1 MAKAWM
7 RQLQVILTSNALRK
21 RMIFGTNDNRGKD
34 DLSISITGTK
44 YMSSL
49 KDAFT
54 IKLVNLSYFEICELI
69 NGQYY
74 DVEIKAGYKSAGLH
88 TIFKGGVLYI
98 SNVFGDRKSSECM
111 IFCASNLIAKYG
123 QSRMNLGLNSGINM
137 YAGIKFI
144 ANAAGIE
151 NSNVDE
157 SFKLKI
163 FRSCEEATGTLANW
177 LDIFC
182 NSNNVCINT
191 DASYSTDFTIFN
203 PLRKD
208 ARIIKLTSNTIILT
222 SGYPTLTNEGLNI
235 CLMPTFNFMCG
246 DTIVLDNSIIDI
258 GITNASDYS
267 KNYGYY
273 MDKEGKYLIY
283 RIDYALENRSGDF
296 SIKMLCKS
304 KSLVTSTLG
313 GLGYAK

>member
-21 RMIFGTNDNRGKD
+21 RMTFGTNDNRGKD

-98 SNVFGDRKSSECM
+98 SNVFGDRKSNECM

-144 ANAAGIE
+144 AKAAGIG

-163 FRSCEEATGTLANW
+163 FRACEESTGTLANW
-177 LDIFC
+177 LDVFC
-182 NSNNVCINT
+182 NSNNVCIPQ
-191 DASYSTDFTIFN
+191 IFN
-203 PLRKD
+203 LSLVK
-208 ARIIKLTSNTIILT
+208 IKS
-222 SGYPTLTNEGLNI
+222 E
-235 CLMPTFNFMCG
+235 TF
-246 DTIVLDNSIIDI
+246 V
-258 GITNASDYS
+258 
-267 KNYGYY
+267 
-273 MDKEGKYLIY
+273 
-283 RIDYALENRSGDF
+283 RALEKEEVYISTTTACSSLEPSVLLNELTDDK
-296 SIKMLCKS
+296 SISTTSVRISISPYTTNDEIDRFLVAFHKTYD
-304 KSLVTSTLG
+304 SLL
-313 GLGYAK
+313 LKE